1 MPRSLIRLPQLEGA
15 SIPANA
21 GQAFVFAEEAGGASI
36 MTFDTTTGANEVVFG
51 SSQTVKILG
60 DLMVMGDRTIVNSE
74 VMTVADSTIVAA
86 LPEVKDAEFDSGGGP
101 STTITVTAAGHGL
114 TASPAGQKFY
124 AITGDAAI
132 PEGIYEVSAVNS
144 VDEFEITLGSAANL
158 SSVEGSISGRIQDT
172 NSDFGGYLIPT
183 ESGLVGLQFRESD
196 QDLQLRGKDVNV
208 DENFSVTGNS
218 SLNGNVALGNANT
231 DEITMS
237 GTIQGA
243 NALLFDGSSAG
254 NGNRTTLAVVDPQQ
268 ANTITMPDNTGTM
281 VIDVALDSATAI
293 TDGDLGLQISA
304 LGELS
309 IDINDISSALA
320 PGSSAGTS
328 VLDAADGFII
338 NDADDE
344 NGNNHVIKKTTLG
357 DLQAFLA
364 AGGTKKDSLVVDAQI
379 ALSSGNAGFDYSGSA
394 PASQQMDAQVV
405 TAFEAASESSREIY
419 LNGVLMREGSN
430 EDLEVV
436 GGSDLINFKFQ
447 LEAGDVVT
455 VVARA

>member
-1 MPRSLIRLPQLEGA
+1 
-15 SIPANA
+15 
-21 GQAFVFAEEAGGASI
+21 
-36 MTFDTTTGANEVVFG
+36 
-51 SSQTVKILG
+51 
-60 DLMVMGDRTIVNSE
+60 
-74 VMTVADSTIVAA
+74 
-86 LPEVKDAEFDSGGGP
+86 
-101 STTITVTAAGHGL
+101 
-114 TASPAGQKFY
+114 
-124 AITGDAAI
+124 
-132 PEGIYEVSAVNS
+132 
-144 VDEFEITLGSAANL
+144 
-158 SSVEGSISGRIQDT
+158 
-172 NSDFGGYLIPT
+172 
-183 ESGLVGLQFRESD
+183 
-196 QDLQLRGKDVNV
+196 
-208 DENFSVTGNS
+208 
-218 SLNGNVALGNANT
+218 
-231 DEITMS
+231 MS